1 MGDTTDFEGRFDLSS
16 KMNHLN
22 IFDTLQEWNDGEGKK
37 SPIDGYCQ
45 WVLTKDREGIEW
57 DNNEKFYDYV
67 EWLQHIIDDLLLPNG
82 YTLSGEMKFQGEEK
96 EDNGVLKIINNIV
109 IKIDDNHRKIECPHC
124 GESFFSDET

>member
-22 IFDTLQEWNDGEGKK
+22 IFDTLQEWND
-37 SPIDGYCQ
+37 
-45 WVLTKDREGIEW
+45 
-57 DNNEKFYDYV
+57 
-67 EWLQHIIDDLLLPNG
+67 
-82 YTLSGEMKFQGEEK
+82 GEEK